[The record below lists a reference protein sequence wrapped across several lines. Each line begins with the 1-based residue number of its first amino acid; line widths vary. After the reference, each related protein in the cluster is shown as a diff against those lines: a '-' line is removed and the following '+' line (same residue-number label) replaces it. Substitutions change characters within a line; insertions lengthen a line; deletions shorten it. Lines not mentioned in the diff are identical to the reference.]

1 MQSYASCTEKNKFLN
16 RKSRRFTCNYIFP
29 LVNQT
34 KNKKQATQNTC
45 IHFYLKCQSRQ
56 PTGLKEFEELTYL
69 AISKKKIR
77 RMCCQKNLNI
87 GRGLHHSI

>member
-45 IHFYLKCQSRQ
+45 IHFYLKRQSRQ

-69 AISKKKIR
+69 AINKKKR
-77 RMCCQKNLNI
+77 SEECAAKKT
-87 GRGLHHSI
+87 